1 MKSKLN
7 SEQIEFACE
16 CVSKWFDI
24 CKDNAK
30 ELDAS
35 VAQNSSLLRR
45 LLSGKEAHSSP
56 PPYRFGFPAWE
67 LVESPE
73 IQIQEIKEDGEEII
87 IDGHGGY
94 TWLNKTE
101 NIIAYKRLN
110 LVFQVVEKEIIPD
123 AFCVKEGDDP
133 LEYKYNAKFLKRL
146 P

>member
-1 MKSKLN
+1 MLFRSKGFDDENGVEFFVCILEKLKFGKS
-7 SEQIEFACE
+7 E
-16 CVSKWFDI
+16 
-24 CKDNAK
+24 
-30 ELDAS
+30 
-35 VAQNSSLLRR
+35 
-45 LLSGKEAHSSP
+45 
-56 PPYRFGFPAWE
+56 
-67 LVESPE
+67 
-73 IQIQEIKEDGEEII
+73 EIKEEGEEII